1 MAECGWKPRTAA
13 SQSSALF
20 IAPQGRTKPEGPRK
34 KAEDSSFCFISSQ
47 KKVRPNG
54 ARVRPPEDTGLS
66 EMSLFLVAVECKIFD
81 HRVLSD
87 G

>member
-1 MAECGWKPRTAA
+1 MAECGWKPRTAD

-34 KAEDSSFCFISSQ
+34 KAEDSLLSVSFPHR

-66 EMSLFLVAVECKIFD
+66 EMSLFLVTNEYKIFD
-81 HRVLSD
+81 HSFK
-87 G
+87 